1 METFVNW
8 SSSGRVLGAVVLVGF
23 ALALLGVWIGWLGGR
38 PWQSPTT
45 VVAAPLGLGVL
56 LVAAAGWLLLSDL
69 GGRTALRVPVA
80 TLAGALAFGGFA
92 WGVVLDTLVTS
103 TGVRPTLVVLNFV
116 GAGGALGVVVGLFT
130 AKQAAC
136 IRSLRNAR
144 NEYRGLFD
152 GIGDTVLVH
161 DTRGQILAANEGAV
175 EHFGYD
181 ADTLRRRSIDDLEGE
196 ASFNGR
202 YVAGNGRIVYE
213 TVHEPADRE
222 AVPVEVNARPVRYH
236 GVPAILSVARDIS
249 ERRASEREL
258 ERTRDQLR
266 ALNRVLRHDI
276 RNDMQIVLG
285 LAELL
290 DEHVDEA
297 GRDSLDT
304 IVTTGEHVVELTRSS
319 RELARTVAGETEL
332 PLEPVSLSEAIHAEL
347 DRRQEAFADATLT
360 IEGEIPDVTVQANDL
375 LASVFRNLL
384 NNAVQH
390 SDRDEPSVTVS
401 ADLLRGD
408 PRVRVRVADDGPGIP
423 PELDG
428 NVFGKGEKGLD
439 STGTGLGLYL
449 VESLV
454 DHYGGD
460 VWIEPNEPRGTVVV
474 IELPVVDDE
483 A

>member
-1 METFVNW
+1 MNR

-38 PWQSPTT
+38 PWRSPTV
-45 VVAAPLGLGVL
+45 VVAAPVGLGVL

-69 GGRTALRVPVA
+69 GGRTALRVPAA

-92 WGVVLDTLVTS
+92 WVVVLDSLVTS

-116 GAGGALGVVVGLFT
+116 GAGGAVGVVVGLFT

-144 NEYRGLFD
+144 NEYRDLFD

-161 DTRGQILAANEGAV
+161 DTRGRILAANEGAV
-175 EHFGYD
+175 DRLGYD
-181 ADTLRRRSIDDLEGE
+181 AAALRHRSADDLEGE
-196 ASFNGR
+196 GDADAR
-202 YVAGNGRIVYE
+202 YVAADDRIVYE
-213 TVHEPADRE
+213 TVHETADGE
-222 AVPVEVNARPVRYH
+222 TVPVEISARLVRYH
-236 GVPAILSVARDIS
+236 DAPAILSVARDIS
-249 ERRASEREL
+249 ERRASERAL
-258 ERTRDQLR
+258 ARTRDQLR

-290 DEHVDEA
+290 EEHVDEA
-297 GRDSLDT
+297 GQDSLDT
-304 IVTTGEHVVELTRSS
+304 IVATGEHVVELTRSS
-319 RELARTVAGETEL
+319 RDLARTVAGETEL
-332 PLEPVSLSEAIHAEL
+332 PLEPVSLPETIQAEL
-347 DRRQEAFADATLT
+347 DRRREAFADATLSV
-360 IEGEIPDVTVQANDL
+360 EGEIPDVTVRANDL

-390 SDRDEPSVTVS
+390 SDREEPTVTVS

-408 PRVRVRVADDGPGIP
+408 PRVRIRVADDGPGIP

-428 NVFGKGEKGLD
+428 DVFGKGEKGLD

-449 VESLV
+449 VQSLV

-460 VWIEPNEPRGTVVV
+460 VWVEPNDPRGTVVV
-474 IELPVVDDE
+474 IELPVVE
-483 A
+483 E